1 MGQESAEIWTAQT
14 LLQPGRF
21 LPPTSPGDNSIL
33 TALGG
38 VGSHLASCGG
48 APIYGA
54 FPSFLR
60 SVVMSKIEV
69 YSTAVCPYC
78 VAAKNLLKARGL
90 EWTEVRVDTDP
101 SQREAM
107 LARSGGARTVPQIFI
122 NDHHVGGFDDL
133 AAADRSGKLAQ
144 LLEAEA

>member
-1 MGQESAEIWTAQT
+1 
-14 LLQPGRF
+14 
-21 LPPTSPGDNSIL
+21 
-33 TALGG
+33 
-38 VGSHLASCGG
+38 
-48 APIYGA
+48 
-54 FPSFLR
+54 
-60 SVVMSKIEV
+60 MSKIEV

-144 LLEAEA
+144 LLEAGA